1 MSMTRKKATGRK
13 TTGTKSAGKKTT
25 AKKASGRPP
34 TVKRPTRPA
43 RRRGLSLHIGL
54 NAVDAKQYAG
64 WSGELFACENDAKDM
79 AAIATAKGM
88 TPTVLLTRQA
98 TRDHVLAAMRSAAKQ
113 LASGDLFFLTYSGHG
128 GQVPDVDHD
137 EPDHRDETWCLYD
150 GELIDDELYL
160 EMSRFA
166 KGVRILMLSDSCH
179 SGTVARAAFVENAV
193 GALAGAGRPKWMPR
207 DVADRTY
214 EEHKDFYDRLQRAAS
229 RAGRKRLVEPDAA
242 LAQVKIT
249 DRVGGV
255 VKSFAPVVILISGCM
270 DNQTSMDGDHN
281 GAFTEQLLKVWH
293 QGTFNGN
300 YARFHAAIKAG
311 MRPTQSPNLFSLG
324 DAAAFLAQHPF
335 QV

>member
-1 MSMTRKKATGRK
+1 MSMARKKATARK
-13 TTGTKSAGKKTT
+13 TATKKTAANKT
-25 AKKASGRPP
+25 SGRRP
-34 TVKRPTRPA
+34 VAKRPTKPA
-43 RRRGLSLHIGL
+43 KRRGMSLHIGL
-54 NAVDAKQYAG
+54 NAVDPKHYAG
-64 WSGELFACENDAKDM
+64 WSGELFACENDARDM

-88 TPTVLLTRQA
+88 TPTVFLTRQA
-98 TRDHVLAAMRSAAKQ
+98 TRDRVLAAMRSAAKQ
-113 LASGDLFFLTYSGHG
+113 LRSGDLFFLTYSGHG
-128 GQVPDVDHD
+128 GQVPDVDRD

-179 SGTVARAAFVENAV
+179 SGTVARAAFVESAV
-193 GALAGAGRPKWMPR
+193 SALAGAGRPKWMPR
-207 DVADRTY
+207 EVADKTY

-255 VKSFAPVVILISGCM
+255 VKNFGPVVILISGCM

-281 GAFTEQLLKVWH
+281 GAFTEQLLRVWNR
-293 QGTFNGN
+293 GTFDGT
-300 YARFHAAIKAG
+300 YPKFHAAIKSG

-324 DAAAFLAQHPF
+324 EEAAFLAQHQF